1 MSDFILLLINI
12 VVLIFVFTV
21 SFIIF
26 NKKSNIVLNKKEKS
40 IYPDKERF
48 VLIKNFIFFKKRYKK
63 LLDEKNDLYKFENF
77 SEEKEY
83 FKIFSISFTLSFFFS
98 INFLIIGEKAG
109 MILIFLLTYFITNY
123 TYTLFEYRKIKKYKT
138 ILTSESVGIMQQFTI
153 YYHFIKNPIKIIKEI
168 LIPSNKNRES
178 GRQLEK
184 LVNEIENNP
193 SKTSIEIISKF
204 KKNLNGVI
212 GMEIFLTLLQ
222 NTIEQG
228 VISEKEVNLYS
239 KNIINQKKLDKEKKI
254 KETISILEIIL
265 IIFFILPISAI
276 LMLPTLLQKNGDFN
290 LLDLMKAII
299 KY

>member
-1 MSDFILLLINI
+1 
-12 VVLIFVFTV
+12 
-21 SFIIF
+21 
-26 NKKSNIVLNKKEKS
+26 
-40 IYPDKERF
+40 
-48 VLIKNFIFFKKRYKK
+48 
-63 LLDEKNDLYKFENF
+63 
-77 SEEKEY
+77 
-83 FKIFSISFTLSFFFS
+83 
-98 INFLIIGEKAG
+98 
-109 MILIFLLTYFITNY
+109 
-123 TYTLFEYRKIKKYKT
+123 
-138 ILTSESVGIMQQFTI
+138 
-153 YYHFIKNPIKIIKEI
+153 
-168 LIPSNKNRES
+168 LIPSNKNKES

-184 LVNEIENNP
+184 LVDEIENNP